1 MIQEK
6 QTILSNIEIAPNIYE
21 IVLSGTMVDTM
32 HPGQFVHI
40 QVPRED
46 LLLRRPIS
54 IAKIDF
60 DNACYTVLIRADGD
74 GTRAICNAHAS
85 RSLDVL
91 GPLGNGFDTSFLSPG
106 SKVLLLGGGIGTPP
120 LLALA
125 KELHA
130 KQMELEILLGFQTK
144 HSVFYEEEFKP
155 YGKTI
160 VSTDDGSYGLKGNI
174 STVLDILHADTQFD
188 AIYACGPKGLNR
200 MVNQR
205 FATHPHAYISLE
217 ERMGCGIGAC
227 AACICQKQNDPNHT
241 IKICQHGPV
250 FKTGE
255 VIV

>member
-6 QTILSNIEIAPNIYE
+6 QTILSNIEIAPDIYE
-21 IVLSGTMVDTM
+21 LTLSGNMVDTM
-32 HPGQFVHI
+32 SPGQFVHI

-54 IAKIDF
+54 VAKIDF
-60 DNACYTVLIRADGD
+60 DMKCYTVLIRADGE
-74 GTRAICNAHAS
+74 GTTSICEAHAGS
-85 RSLDVL
+85 LLDVL
-91 GPLGNGFDTSFLSPG
+91 GPLGNGFDTSFLSQN
-106 SKVLLLGGGIGTPP
+106 SKVLLLGGGIGVPP
-120 LLALA
+120 LLGLA
-125 KELHA
+125 HQLN
-130 KQMELEILLGFQTK
+130 KQEIEVQIILGFHTK
-144 HSVFYEEEFKP
+144 SAVVYEEEFKR

-160 VSTDDGSYGLKGNI
+160 ISTDDGSYGILGNV
-174 STVLDILHADTQFD
+174 STVYDLVYSDIQFD

-205 FATHPHAYISLE
+205 FADHPHAFISLE

-227 AACICQKQNDPNHT
+227 AACICQKQDNPQEN

>member
-6 QTILSNIEIAPNIYE
+6 QTILSNIEIAPDIYE
-21 IVLSGTMVDTM
+21 LTLAGEMVDTM
-32 HPGQFVHI
+32 IPGQFVHI
-40 QVPRED
+40 QVPRAD

-60 DNACYTVLIRADGD
+60 AMKCYKILIRADGE
-74 GTRAICNAHAS
+74 GTRSICGAHAGS
-85 RSLDVL
+85 LLDVL
-91 GPLGNGFDTSFLSPG
+91 GPLGNGFTTDFLTPE
-106 SKVLLLGGGIGTPP
+106 SKVLLIGGGIGVPP
-120 LLALA
+120 LLGLA
-125 KELHA
+125 QELQ
-130 KQMELEILLGFQTK
+130 KNQVEIHIILGF
-144 HSVFYEEEFKP
+144 HSKYAVVYEEAFKAC
-155 YGKTI
+155 GRTT
-160 VSTDDGSYGLKGNI
+160 VSTDDGSHGLFGNV
-174 STVLDILHADTQFD
+174 STVYDLIYNDTSFD

-205 FATHPHAYISLE
+205 FADHPHAYISLE

-227 AACICQKQNDPNHT
+227 AACVCQKQNSDDN

>member
-6 QTILSNIEIAPNIYE
+6 QTILSNIEIVPDIYE
-21 IVLSGTMVDTM
+21 LTLSGEMVDRM
-32 HPGQFVHI
+32 NPGQFVHI
-40 QVPRED
+40 QVPRAD

-60 DNACYTVLIRADGD
+60 KMQCYTLLIRVDKE
-74 GTRAICNAHAS
+74 GTRSICDSHAGTQ
-85 RSLDVL
+85 LDVL
-91 GPLGNGFDTSFLSPG
+91 GPLGNGFDTSFLMPQ
-106 SKVLLLGGGIGTPP
+106 SKVLILGGGIGVPP
-120 LLALA
+120 LLGLA
-125 KELHA
+125 HELQS
-130 KQMELEILLGFQTK
+130 KQCELSIVLGFHTK
-144 HSVFYEEEFKP
+144 TSVVYEEQFKS

-160 VSTDDGSYGLKGNI
+160 VSTNDGSYGILG
-174 STVLDILHADTQFD
+174 TVATIYDLVYTNMEFD

-205 FATHPHAYISLE
+205 FANHPHAYISLE

-227 AACICQKQNDPNHT
+227 VACVCQKQNSEDN